1 MGMLIVI
8 LLLVFI
14 GFSIHRSNRYNAL
27 RGRVERLEKH
37 ILSNAPADAQEPQQ
51 ESGEPEPEPAHT
63 PEPKSTMWGSVPSVK
78 DDALDV
84 MPNYIP
90 QQNNMP
96 KQEKPAQTNAP
107 KLEQPSL
114 EQLISTRLGV
124 WVGAV
129 ALILGAVFLIKYS
142 IDEGWLLPI
151 VRVVLSGLFGASLI
165 YGAEM
170 LRDKMVPPNAFRIAQ
185 GLCGAGFAVLYGSIY
200 AATSLYHLL
209 PDVIGFVGLAAI
221 TAGAILSALRYGL
234 PIAFLGLFGG
244 FVTPLLI
251 QSNTPDA
258 LSLFGYLFA
267 LSTMGMLIAQRK
279 GWWNLAWIAVAGS
292 LLWLLFWILAVG
304 TFTSTIVLFFGLP
317 MMMLSCIVTELMPES
332 PAQEKQSFA
341 ASKYGINL
349 FSVGA
354 FAFLMFLI
362 PQNSFDAYA
371 WAMSFA
377 VSIAAVTLTKF
388 RPATYG
394 RMLIPLQLV
403 MMLLVYRTVG
413 DSWSAAGS
421 IDFIA
426 QILFLLGGFTV
437 LFAGAGVMGLAANA
451 NRGGYAWLTSSTLL
465 SSYVIAYSKLKGL
478 PTFEVIKYHYDTVA
492 GSQFSASPVT
502 EYFWQKG
509 FVWGL
514 GALALSSLLIYL
526 AEKEEKSAPSQAG
539 RSDVLAA
546 LSVGATALI
555 SFSIIQILPADTWA
569 VGLAFQALATV
580 WIHSRTDITS
590 LPYLVKL
597 LCIGIVL
604 ENIFHIIGTSWD
616 LFTFGLLSQIDAAT
630 LALGYILPS
639 AILLAATRLINAKED
654 RLLCRTVLYTGSLL
668 GILGIAHGLTY
679 VFGTGESLSQ
689 NMIVTSLLLGAGAL
703 GLRLTSSQYDA
714 DLIRPITYTLL
725 LAGCWRLVVYHL
737 FFANPLFSVASVGV
751 WPIINAASL
760 GYVLPI
766 IPLHV
771 TAQKLG
777 LYDKWNMILK
787 GFFTFLFLFGTG
799 LVIRQLFHGGI
810 IGLSHVSAGMGEE
823 LCYSALGLA
832 TGLGMLAL
840 AMHLK
845 DMAWRWLSLIVI
857 ILTVGKVFMVDVS
870 QLGGLLRVLA
880 FIGLG
885 LSLFAL
891 SAFYSRYIFRKDD

>member
-1 MGMLIVI
+1 MGTLIVI

-27 RGRVERLEKH
+27 RSRVERLEKH
-37 ILSNAPADAQEPQQ
+37 ILANEPADAQEPQE
-51 ESGEPEPEPAHT
+51 ESGAPEPEPAYT
-63 PEPKSTMWGSVPSVK
+63 PEPKPTMWSSVPSVQ
-78 DDALDV
+78 AEPPLDV
-84 MPNYIP
+84 MPNYTAHP
-90 QQNNMP
+90 YEP
-96 KQEKPAQTNAP
+96 LKQAKPTNTNT
-107 KLEQPSL
+107 PSL

-165 YGAEM
+165 YGAEVM
-170 LRDKMVPPNAFRIAQ
+170 RNKTDLPNALRIAQ
-185 GLCGAGFAVLYGSIY
+185 GLCGAGFATLYGSIY
-200 AATSLYHLL
+200 AATSLYQLI
-209 PDVIGFVGLAAI
+209 PDFIGFVGLATI

-251 QSNTPDA
+251 QTNTLHA

-267 LSTMGMLIAQRK
+267 LSTMGMMIAQRK

-317 MMMLSCIVTELMPES
+317 MIMLSCIVTELMPES
-332 PAQEKQSFA
+332 PAPEYQTYT

-349 FSVGA
+349 FSIGA

-362 PQNSFDAYA
+362 PQNSFDSYA

-377 VSIAAVTLTKF
+377 VSIAAVILAKF

-394 RMLIPLQLV
+394 RMLIPLQLA
-403 MMLLVYRTVG
+403 MMLLIYRTVG
-413 DSWSAAGS
+413 DNWSAGGN
-421 IDFIA
+421 IDYIPR
-426 QILFLLGGFTV
+426 ILFLLGGFTV
-437 LFAGAGVMGLAANA
+437 LFAGAGVVGLAANA
-451 NRGGYAWLTSSTLL
+451 NRGGYAWLTSSTIL
-465 SSYVIAYSKLKGL
+465 SSYAIAYSKLKGL

-492 GSQFSASPVT
+492 GSQFASSPVT

-526 AEKEEKSAPSQAG
+526 AEKEEKSAPPQAG
-539 RSDVLAA
+539 RNDVLAA

-569 VGLAFQALATV
+569 IGLAFQALATV
-580 WIHSRTDITS
+580 WIHARTGIAS

-597 LCIGIVL
+597 LCVGIVL
-604 ENIFHIIGTSWD
+604 ENIFHIIGAGWD
-616 LFTFGLLSQIDAAT
+616 LFAFSLLSQIDGAT
-630 LALGYILPS
+630 LSLGYILPS
-639 AILLAATRLINAKED
+639 VILLAATRLVDAKQD

-679 VFGTGESLSQ
+679 VFGSGESLSQ

-703 GLRLTSSQYDA
+703 GLRLTSSQA
-714 DLIRPITYTLL
+714 DTDLVRPITYTLL
-725 LAGCWRLVVYHL
+725 LAGCWRLVIYHL
-737 FFANPLFSVASVGV
+737 FFANPLLSGV
-751 WPIINAASL
+751 SIGIWPIINAASL

-766 IPLHV
+766 IPLHFA
-771 TAQKLG
+771 AQKLG
-777 LYDKWNMILK
+777 LYDKWNMGLK
-787 GFFTFLFLFGTG
+787 GSFTFLFLFGTG
-799 LVIRQLFHGGI
+799 LVIRQLFHGDI

-840 AMHLK
+840 AMRLK

-857 ILTVGKVFMVDVS
+857 ILTVGKVFLVDVS
-870 QLGGLLRVLA
+870 QLDGLLRVLA